1 MGGAVI
7 GAVIGAV
14 GGAVGGAVVWALE
27 EYASLALSSVEQVSE
42 GELAELAGRRL
53 GEGELCLAPGELS
66 LGESS
71 RRSG

>member
-1 MGGAVI
+1 
-7 GAVIGAV
+7 V

-66 LGESS
+66 LALGESS
-71 RRSG
+71 RRSGSG